1 MKNKSVCIFGLGY
14 IGLPTAALLADAG
27 FSVTGIDI
35 NQNIIKTINNCE
47 THIVEPGLNEVL
59 ISAIKKKNLIAQFE
73 TVVSDIYMI
82 CVPTPLIQEAGVNN
96 PDLRYVENAAKE
108 ISKFIKTGDLVI
120 LESTSPVGTTKMIED
135 ILLQSGLNK
144 SEFFIAYCPERVLPG
159 NAIKELITNDRIVG
173 GRSNKSAKMA
183 ADFYRLFVTGEIY
196 ETNAETAEM
205 CKLAEN
211 SFRDVNLAF
220 ANELSMLSDKNGV
233 DIWKLIELA
242 NKHPRVNILQPGTGV
257 GGHCIAVD
265 PWFLISKNTENSQ
278 LMKVARQVNHKK
290 VDWVVKQIIKNT
302 DASKLNS
309 KITIACLGLTFKA
322 DIDDMRG
329 SPALEVY
336 NKLRELGYNLMCIEP
351 NIDNVP
357 NNATLEEI
365 TTNADVIAVLVKH
378 KEFLEKDVLFKL
390 NKIETLDFCGAL
402 S

>member
-1 MKNKSVCIFGLGY
+1 
-14 IGLPTAALLADAG
+14 
-27 FSVTGIDI
+27 
-35 NQNIIKTINNCE
+35 
-47 THIVEPGLNEVL
+47 
-59 ISAIKKKNLIAQFE
+59 
-73 TVVSDIYMI
+73 
-82 CVPTPLIQEAGVNN
+82 
-96 PDLRYVENAAKE
+96 
-108 ISKFIKTGDLVI
+108 
-120 LESTSPVGTTKMIED
+120 
-135 ILLQSGLNK
+135 
-144 SEFFIAYCPERVLPG
+144 
-159 NAIKELITNDRIVG
+159 
-173 GRSNKSAKMA
+173 
-183 ADFYRLFVTGEIY
+183 
-196 ETNAETAEM
+196 
-205 CKLAEN
+205 
-211 SFRDVNLAF
+211 
-220 ANELSMLSDKNGV
+220 
-233 DIWKLIELA
+233 
-242 NKHPRVNILQPGTGV
+242 
-257 GGHCIAVD
+257 
-265 PWFLISKNTENSQ
+265 